1 MTSSRPGTALVT
13 GASSGIGALYAER
26 LARRGYDLVLVARQR
41 DRLDALAK
49 RLSDETQVGVEVMAA
64 DLNDRAELARVEARL
79 REDAG
84 LSLLVNNAGIG
95 THTPLLDSDVER
107 MTSMIELNVT
117 ALTRLTYA
125 AVPGFVARGGGAVIN
140 IASIVGIAPEVLN
153 GVYGGTKAF
162 VLAFSQSL
170 HHELAAKGVRV
181 QAVLPGATATDFW
194 ATGGL
199 PIEHLD
205 PGIVMPAAEMVDA
218 ALIGFDRGE
227 LVTIPPLHDEGAWL
241 AYESA
246 RRTMS
251 GQLSTNSAA
260 PRYRNA
266 A

>member
-26 LARRGYDLVLVARQR
+26 LAHRGYDLVLVARQR

-218 ALIGFDRGE
+218 ALVGFDRGE